1 MALSLVVFRMRELV
15 FFSIIKN
22 SERPPVSSPVFSGS
36 SQDISALLDVIFV
49 TVRFVGLSG
58 NRARKEES

>member
-1 MALSLVVFRMRELV
+1 MRELV